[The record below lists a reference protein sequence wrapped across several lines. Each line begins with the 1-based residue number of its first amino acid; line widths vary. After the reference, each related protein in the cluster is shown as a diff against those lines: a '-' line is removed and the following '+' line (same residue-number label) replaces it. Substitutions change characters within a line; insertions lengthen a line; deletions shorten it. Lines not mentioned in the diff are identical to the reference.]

1 MKKKWLWIG
10 IPAAVLILFTAV
22 WFSLRRTVT
31 LVVDGET
38 QTVRTSAPLT
48 GMILNQAGIDY
59 ESGDLVSPSIGSWV
73 PSGGQITLDH
83 NHPFTI
89 VVDPGGTRLSVSS
102 TSRVPVVVMQQA
114 GLLYQTGDRIN
125 WNGLSVDPAQPLPAS
140 SNYVLLI
147 HLAQTITLS
156 VDGQTQVIR
165 SGAPTLAAALWEA
178 GITLDSA
185 DQLSIPADTPLDGPL
200 TVELQRAVPLT
211 IQVNGQTAAIRSA
224 GPTVGSALAQAGYA
238 LQGADYSIPSEQDP
252 LPADGQIRLVHV
264 QETIALSQS
273 LLPYSTEYVEDPNT
287 ELDHSSVVTEGQYGL
302 EVSRERTRYED
313 GVETGTTDDGS
324 WVAQPAVTEQLGM
337 GTQVVIRTLE
347 TPNGTIE
354 YWRTVTVFATAYSP
368 CQSGVAGCLYGT
380 SSGMPVA
387 RGTIAVTR
395 TWYNLMVG
403 QQLYVPGYGV
413 GTIGDTGGGF
423 PDRYWIDLAFTDE
436 DFEGW
441 ANWVTIYFLTPVP
454 DYIPLVLP

>member
-1 MKKKWLWIG
+1 MKKKWLWIA
-10 IPAAVLILFTAV
+10 IPAAVLIAFLVIWA
-22 WFSLRRTVT
+22 SLRRTVT
-31 LVVDGET
+31 LVIDGGT
-38 QTVRTSAPLT
+38 QTITTSVPFA
-48 GMILNQAGIDY
+48 GMILDVAGIEY
-59 ESGDLVSPSIGSWV
+59 QSGDSLSPSAGSWV
-73 PSGGQITLDH
+73 PSNGQITLDH
-83 NHPFTI
+83 NREFTL
-89 VVDPGGTRLSVSS
+89 VVDPGGTRLTVTS
-102 TSRVPVVVMQQA
+102 TSRIPVVVMQQA
-114 GLLYQTGDRIN
+114 GLLYQPGDWIS
-125 WNGLSVDPAQPLPAS
+125 WNGLVVDPTQPLSAAGD
-140 SNYVLLI
+140 YELLI

-156 VDGQTQVIR
+156 IDGQTQTIQ

-178 GITLDSA
+178 GISLDSA
-185 DQLSIPADTPLDGPL
+185 DQLSLPAGTPLDSPL
-200 TVELQRAVPLT
+200 SVELHRAVSLT
-211 IQVNGQTAAIRSA
+211 LQVNGQTVNIRSA

-238 LQGADYSIPSEQDP
+238 LQGADYSIPAEEEP

-264 QETIALSQS
+264 QESIALSQS
-273 LLPYSTEYVEDPNT
+273 LLPYTTEYVEDPNT

-313 GVETGTTDDGS
+313 GVETGTTDEGS

-368 CQSGVAGCLYGT
+368 CQSGVPGCLYGT

-436 DFEGW
+436 DFQGW